1 MKRNSRNHDFERKPV
16 PAQLQK
22 SWLSISSVWIAVGI
36 DLSAMLLGAQLGAG
50 MELKKAL
57 LAVLIGSLFLGFLG
71 AFCAY
76 IGAAT
81 GLSTAMVSHFAF
93 GKIGAKIISF
103 CLALSLLGWFGVQAG
118 FFAENAHS
126 AIYMLFEM
134 SVSVKILAIIGGLL
148 MMTTAI
154 YGYKAIETLSKLS
167 VPLLVSL
174 IFGAI
179 YIAIKKKGLDVITQT
194 IDTSF
199 TFGTATSLVIGV
211 FVLGTII
218 SPDISRWAKSKRDAV
233 LAAFFGFLI
242 GNSFMLVISIILS
255 KALNTSNLTA
265 IFIMLGLGLPAILVL
280 TLAQWTTNT
289 NNLYSSSLGIAVLFP
304 RISKKLST
312 FIAGLIATLLA
323 VFGIFDKFVAF
334 LSFITI
340 FIPPVGGIYTAEYY
354 FINKH
359 RFSFNNVYQSAYIV
373 RSLAAWLLASGVAF
387 LTTEAPAGLEL
398 LNITSIPALDGFFIA
413 LVLQTIFGKIA
424 KKYNLER
431 RLKYEI
437 IDTISN

>member
-1 MKRNSRNHDFERKPV
+1 MENESSQDFEREPV
-16 PAQLQK
+16 PQYLRK

-50 MELKKAL
+50 MELKQAL
-57 LAVLIGSLFLGFLG
+57 LAVLVGSLFLGILG
-71 AFCAY
+71 GFCAY

-81 GLSTAMVSHFAF
+81 GLSTAMVSNFAF

-103 CLALSLLGWFGVQAG
+103 CIAVSLLGWFGVQAG

-126 AIYMLFEM
+126 AFSMLFNID
-134 SVSVKILAIIGGLL
+134 VPIKVLAAIGGLL

-154 YGYKAIETLSKLS
+154 FGYQAIEKLSKFS
-167 VPLLVSL
+167 VPLLVGL
-174 IFGAI
+174 ILFAI
-179 YIAIKKKGLDVITQT
+179 YLAISEVGMEAVTET
-194 IDTSF
+194 IDTTF

-218 SPDISRWAKSKRDAV
+218 SPDISRWAKSKKDAV

-242 GNSFMLVISIILS
+242 GNSFMLVMAIVLS
-255 KALNTSNLTA
+255 KALDTSDLTI
-265 IFIMLGLGLPAILVL
+265 IFITLGLGLPAILVL

-304 RISKKLST
+304 NISKKTLT
-312 FIAGLIATLLA
+312 IIAGLLATLLA
-323 VFGIFDKFVAF
+323 VFGIFDRFVVY

-354 FINKH
+354 FINKQ
-359 RFSFNNVYQSAYIV
+359 RFNFKNAHQSSYIM
-373 RSLAAWLLASGVAF
+373 RSLVAWVLASGVAF
-387 LTTEAPAGLEL
+387 LTTEAPAGIEL
-398 LNITSIPALDGFFIA
+398 FHITSIPALDGFIAAFI
-413 LVLQTIFGKIA
+413 LQTIFGKILL
-424 KKYNLER
+424 KKDIQDR
-431 RLKYEI
+431 RFEDDR